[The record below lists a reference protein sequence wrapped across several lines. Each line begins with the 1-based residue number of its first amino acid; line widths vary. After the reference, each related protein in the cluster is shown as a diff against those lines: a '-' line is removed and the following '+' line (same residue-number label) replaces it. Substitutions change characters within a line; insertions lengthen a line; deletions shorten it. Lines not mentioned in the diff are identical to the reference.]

1 LTPRP
6 ALRRIGL
13 ERELWFAA
21 GLAFLFAAWPLLVG
35 RSYFVRDLH
44 LWSIPQRAR
53 ASAMMRSGH
62 WPSWDALTHG
72 GQPFAG
78 NVNNLALY
86 PTAALSLIFDPVTA
100 VNLEIALHFALAA
113 AAAYALGRVVGFA
126 REPSLVG
133 AFLLCFSGISLSLT
147 NLCNRLFALPSM
159 VLLLLFWHLFV
170 LERRRLWFLMAAA
183 AGALQLLSGSLESLL
198 LSFPLAIAWS
208 LLATYPPESPSS
220 IRRLKAAVVLGILI
234 LGLAAVQILP
244 MVQILR
250 DSRRARGLS
259 AEESRTWSIGV
270 RRLPELVVPGFFGNG
285 TTLDERDYWGAGQE
299 DKGFPY
305 LLSIYVGVVGLIF
318 ASAAVGSRPTRGLPV
333 RLRVFLGV
341 ASIGLLLLAMG
352 RFLPSAFA
360 LRYPSKALMILP
372 LTLGLLAASR
382 IDAAFF
388 GPDGR
393 TDDRLSGALF
403 AAAALCA
410 VLAAVL
416 LVRPAANAAFQRL
429 FFGEGSFV
437 RATAGVARGL
447 LHAAAAALGAALVLR
462 RRSPGGALAIAAVV
476 GVDLMWA
483 GATVNATAPRSLF
496 DQRPPLL
503 DSLERVV
510 GDGRLY
516 RGPRPA
522 QLHLQAPSNDLFWLA
537 AETRNDLRYNSATGY
552 GVPLVYD
559 EDFDGLMS
567 SRMFDL
573 TREVAQLP
581 WDRKLSILSAASVR
595 AVITDEPITVDGLV
609 SQETGS
615 RAGPFLYRNDRAAAP
630 AELATYWLYVP
641 TAKDARAALAAPGFD
656 SRRHAVLE
664 GRGPAPNTPPCRHPD
679 VQVRK
684 RSATHEFVETDS
696 ECPGFLVF
704 SDPAAAGWRAEVDGR
719 PATLR
724 AANAAFSAVYVEA
737 GRHTAERS
745 YHPVALEAG
754 AAISLLSA
762 ATAIAACAYERP
774 RRQGIGEARPS

>member
-1 LTPRP
+1 LTPRS

-13 ERELWFAA
+13 ERELWFAV

-35 RSYFVRDLH
+35 RSYFFRDLH

-78 NVNNLALY
+78 EVNNLALY

-113 AAAYALGRVVGFA
+113 AAAYALGRVVGLA
-126 REPSLVG
+126 REPSLLA

-170 LERRRLWFLMAAA
+170 LERRRRWFLLAAA

-208 LLATYPPESPSS
+208 LLATYPPDSPSPVA
-220 IRRLKAAVVLGILI
+220 RLKAAVLLGILI
-234 LGLAAVQILP
+234 LGLAAVQIVP
-244 MVQILR
+244 MAEILR

-259 AEESRTWSIGV
+259 AQESRTWSIGL
-270 RRLPELVVPGFFGNG
+270 RRLPELVVPGFFGNV

-299 DKGFPY
+299 DMGFPY
-305 LLSIYVGVVGLIF
+305 LLSIYVGVVGLIV
-318 ASAAVGSRPTRGLPV
+318 ASAALGSRPTRGLPL
-333 RLRVFLGV
+333 RLRGLLGV
-341 ASIGLLLLAMG
+341 VSIGLLLVSMG
-352 RFLPSAFA
+352 RFLPSAVA
-360 LRYPSKALMILP
+360 LRYPSKSLMILP

-382 IDAAFF
+382 IDSAFF
-388 GPDGR
+388 EPDGR
-393 TDDRLSGALF
+393 GDGRLSGALF
-403 AAAALCA
+403 AAAALAA
-410 VLAAVL
+410 VLAAIL
-416 LVRPAANAAFQRL
+416 LVRPSANEAFQRL
-429 FFGEGSFV
+429 FFRETPDP

-447 LHAAAAALGAALVLR
+447 LHAAAAALCAALVLR
-462 RRSPGGALAIAAVV
+462 RRSSGAALALAAVV

-483 GATVNATAPRSLF
+483 GANVNATAPRSLF
-496 DQRPPLL
+496 DLRPPLL
-503 DSLERVV
+503 DSLERVL

-537 AETRNDLRYNSATGY
+537 AETRNDLRYNTATGY

-573 TREVAQLP
+573 TREVASLP
-581 WDRKLSILSAASVR
+581 WNRKLSLLSAASVR
-595 AVITDEPITVDGLV
+595 AVITDEPITVDGLL
-609 SQETGS
+609 SEETGS
-615 RAGPFLYRNDRAAAP
+615 RTGPFLYRNDRAAAP

-656 SRRHAVLE
+656 PRRHAVLE
-664 GRGPAPNTPPCRHPD
+664 GEGPPPNAAACRHPD
-679 VQVRK
+679 VRVRE
-684 RSATHEFVETDS
+684 RSATHEIVETDS

-704 SDPAAAGWRAEVDGR
+704 SEPAAPGWRAQVDGR
-719 PATLR
+719 SAELR
-724 AANAAFSAVYVEA
+724 AANAAFTAVYVEA
-737 GRHTAERS
+737 GRHTVARS
-745 YHPVALEAG
+745 YRPVALEAG

-762 ATAIAACAYERP
+762 AAAIAACAYGRP
-774 RRQGIGEARPS
+774 RRQGVGEATPS